1 MLVDGSNFYCGNSS
15 GSPCQL
21 ALKNQIPS
29 AYIHP
34 SAKQCNYSVDL
45 SNYVTKDQLS
55 QISPN
60 YTDLVLNKTVSAEQ
74 TEWGYYEEA
83 TMTIMN
89 FSQYNITPASYSK
102 LRLDISLKSTGFGY
116 GFSRGKIL
124 FGDLTL
130 GESGVDHRNDS
141 GNETCYLGYSLVDT
155 WYITPNGDSTFTVI
169 NSAGSVITS
178 VMKSSWEF
186 QVYGR
191 SSNFSQTYDAGATM
205 TFSLRGILK

>member
-1 MLVDGSNFYCGNSS
+1 MLVSGNDFYCGNSS
-15 GSPCQL
+15 GSPCQF

-29 AYIHP
+29 AYVHP

-45 SNYVTKDQLS
+45 SNYVTKDQLP

-60 YTDLVLNKTVSAEQ
+60 YTDLVLNKTDSAEK

-89 FSQYNITPASYSK
+89 FSQYNVTPASYNK
-102 LRLDISLKSTGFGY
+102 LRLDISLSTTGFGY
-116 GFSRGKIL
+116 GFSAGKIL

-130 GESGVDHRNDS
+130 SERGVTDENDE
-141 GNETCYLGYSLVDT
+141 GNESCNFYYSLVDT

-186 QVYGR
+186 RVYGR